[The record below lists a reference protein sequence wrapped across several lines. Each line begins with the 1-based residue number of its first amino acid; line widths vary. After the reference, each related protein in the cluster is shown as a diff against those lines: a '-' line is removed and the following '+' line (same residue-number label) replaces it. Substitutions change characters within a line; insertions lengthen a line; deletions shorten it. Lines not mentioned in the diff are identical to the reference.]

1 MRGDHATLGGMAT
14 CIHDHLGTLFHVSY
28 EMGDDGVPDIM
39 SVQATD
45 ATYNPVGPDLQQ
57 ALGHT
62 FVMVAPGVLECFLSL
77 VTGSIHASRIPPQ
90 SRN

>member
-1 MRGDHATLGGMAT
+1 MAM

-45 ATYNPVGPDLQQ
+45 AAYRPVGPDLQQ
-57 ALGHT
+57 ALEHT
-62 FVMVAPGVLECFLSL
+62 FVVVAPGVLECFLSL
-77 VTGSIHASRIPPQ
+77 VTESIHASRTSPQ